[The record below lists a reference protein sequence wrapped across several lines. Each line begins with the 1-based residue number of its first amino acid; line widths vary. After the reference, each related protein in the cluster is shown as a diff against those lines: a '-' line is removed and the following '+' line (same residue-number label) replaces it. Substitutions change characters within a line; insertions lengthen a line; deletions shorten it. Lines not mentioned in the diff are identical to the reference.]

1 MMMDFALQAVTRII
15 NEGAYCNIAVNE
27 VLQKANFSN
36 HEKRLFTHI
45 VLGTVEN
52 KIRIDYYLAP
62 LIKGKRIKPYLK
74 NTLRMGFYMLDEM
87 RLAPHYVVNT
97 LVQMIKKQD
106 FKGSQFVN
114 GVLRS
119 YQQLPKPDLT
129 KLPSKEYWHLKFS
142 MPLDLLNLLI
152 DQYPDRVESI
162 LEEMQKPTPNYYR
175 INTLKIKPEEAVRLL
190 QKDKID
196 FQIEDDCLIT
206 KTSLLN
212 HSLFIEGKIIAQN
225 PSSIKVA
232 KTVGPKPNDV
242 VLDICAGLGTKSMHL
257 ADLMENRGEIV
268 ACDIYPHKLRLVEES
283 AKKLGVEIVKTVLA
297 DATVYRFEK
306 KFDHVLV
313 DAPCSGL
320 GVMAHKVDLKY
331 QMTLEKITELTELQ
345 KKILE
350 NAAGFVKN
358 GGTLTY
364 STCTINKNENEE
376 QINQFLSNHQEF
388 EKVYE
393 ASFLPGVSGDG
404 FYICKMI
411 RKDCM

>member
-129 KLPSKEYWHLKFS
+129 KLPRKEYWHLKFS

-175 INTLKIKPEEAVRLL
+175 INTLKIKPKKRFRLL
-190 QKDKID
+190 KK
-196 FQIEDDCLIT
+196 
-206 KTSLLN
+206 
-212 HSLFIEGKIIAQN
+212 
-225 PSSIKVA
+225 
-232 KTVGPKPNDV
+232 
-242 VLDICAGLGTKSMHL
+242 TKS
-257 ADLMENRGEIV
+257 IF
-268 ACDIYPHKLRLVEES
+268 KL
-283 AKKLGVEIVKTVLA
+283 
-297 DATVYRFEK
+297 
-306 KFDHVLV
+306 
-313 DAPCSGL
+313 
-320 GVMAHKVDLKY
+320 
-331 QMTLEKITELTELQ
+331 
-345 KKILE
+345 
-350 NAAGFVKN
+350 
-358 GGTLTY
+358 
-364 STCTINKNENEE
+364 
-376 QINQFLSNHQEF
+376 
-388 EKVYE
+388 
-393 ASFLPGVSGDG
+393 
-404 FYICKMI
+404 KMI
-411 RKDCM
+411 VLLPRPVY